1 MIINKLYQEQK
12 LNTYNGKYCT
22 LYWVWFWLSC
32 LCPLVSLLPK
42 HIKLFGFPAF
52 RLWAYLMKVIP
63 ETFGF
68 PAFRLWAY
76 LMKVIPETFGFP
88 ACRPWAYL
96 MKVIPETFG
105 FPAFRL
111 WAYLMKVIPETYRER
126 WIWYLRFYFYIQRR
140 DYTNLNG
147 TCYFCKGAKETSDHL
162 LSSCSTIDGVWGNI
176 FHKLNNFCF

>member
-68 PAFRLWAY
+68 PA
-76 LMKVIPETFGFP
+76 
-88 ACRPWAYL
+88 CRPWAYL
-96 MKVIPETFG
+96 MKVIPETC
-105 FPAFRL
+105 
-111 WAYLMKVIPETYRER
+111 RER